1 MIWGK
6 CIRNIM
12 QISRLIK
19 LLRGEEMYH
28 SSVVHHI
35 RLLPAWFSP
44 GDEFADSGATDE
56 LGQKCN
62 QMGMSAPDTCHKEKP
77 KLFHK
82 STQNI
87 TTHIFLCKKIAQGRK
102 LKWNDDKH
110 FIKPEWFSTIWI
122 CFGQWIQC
130 LGWQKSL
137 MFPLLRRDLVI
148 NFFYFTLPIVH
159 ICRSVGAVFCI
170 SSNGSS
176 SSRAMNA
183 FCICW
188 KKMINGSLLP

>member
-1 MIWGK
+1 
-6 CIRNIM
+6 M

-19 LLRGEEMYH
+19 LLRVEEMYH

-87 TTHIFLCKKIAQGRK
+87 TTHIFLCKKIARGRK
-102 LKWNDDKH
+102 LKWNCDIH
-110 FIKPEWFSTIWI
+110 PIHLIKPEWFSTIWI

-130 LGWQKSL
+130 LGWQQSL
-137 MFPLLRRDLVI
+137 IFPLLRRDLVI

-183 FCICW
+183 FCIC
-188 KKMINGSLLP
+188 